1 MRFKYALKGQQLLA
15 QGNTLGNHGSK
26 NAPCKGKS
34 FPISPLAPYPVI
46 LSLVPLLFCPHHL
59 FSIFYL
65 CIRRN
70 KNDKTEKI
78 WQRFNLLQISSSPSR
93 EVT

>member
-1 MRFKYALKGQQLLA
+1 MRFKYALNQRSPAEGKGKGQQLLA

-46 LSLVPLLFCPHHL
+46 LSLVPLLVCPHHL
-59 FSIFYL
+59 LSICYL
-65 CIRRN
+65 CHQ
-70 KNDKTEKI
+70 KK
-78 WQRFNLLQISSSPSR
+78 
-93 EVT
+93 

>member
-34 FPISPLAPYPVI
+34 FPISPLAPFPAI
-46 LSLVPLLFCPHHL
+46 PSLVSSYFVPTNKNKPP
-59 FSIFYL
+59 IFA
-65 CIRRN
+65 IRRN